1 MELGPK
7 LASFPSE
14 TNAPNRVSLASTPE
28 SPTFS
33 TGSAPMP
40 FNISLS
46 LSLSLSF
53 LSQPIRLYNFVF
65 CFHFKDNNNIFQK
78 KKSNIIYRATDVTDE
93 KSNVIFVLMGSCCAD
108 LSSISLR
115 CINHSSDLML
125 VCL

>member
-46 LSLSLSF
+46 LSLSLSRF
-53 LSQPIRLYNFVF
+53 YLNLFAFIILFFVF
-65 CFHFKDNNNIFQK
+65 ISRIIIIFFK

>member
-1 MELGPK
+1 
-7 LASFPSE
+7 
-14 TNAPNRVSLASTPE
+14 
-28 SPTFS
+28 
-33 TGSAPMP
+33 MP

-46 LSLSLSF
+46 LSLSLSRF
-53 LSQPIRLYNFVF
+53 YLNLFAFIILFFVF
-65 CFHFKDNNNIFQK
+65 ISRIIIIFFK